1 MERFHALHLTYYSN
15 YSLTHLVTH
24 SLTYLLTHLRYVPCL
39 PLPAVRAP
47 CARLQRGERTCRDL
61 LLLRWHRNQRCGGW
75 PARPQLVQGK
85 FVFVSEVV
93 SKALVQGEARRT
105 LTLALAV
112 IPALA

>member
-1 MERFHALHLTYYSN
+1 MRYILLN
-15 YSLTHLVTH
+15 YSLTHLRTH
-24 SLTYLLTHLRYVPCL
+24 SLTYLPTCATYLCV
-39 PLPAVRAP
+39 PAVRAP
-47 CARLQRGERTCRDL
+47 RARLQRGERTCGDL

-75 PARPQLVQGK
+75 SARPQLVQGK
-85 FVFVSEVV
+85 FVSEVV